1 MRSPRTCAYP
11 TSIARST
18 GPAWRKPKASP
29 DALAGRG
36 PAPDLLV
43 TSPARRT
50 RQTADA
56 LALAMGIPAYRMQDE
71 RRLYLAPAETI
82 LEHIRLTEPSVQHL
96 MIVGH
101 NPGLSDLASWL
112 AGPGRIT
119 TGLSTGS
126 AYILT
131 FESESWSDV
140 APSVLVEVLCESPQ
154 P

>member
-56 LALAMGIPAYRMQDE
+56 LALAMGIPASRMQDE

-112 AGPGRIT
+112 AG
-119 TGLSTGS
+119 
-126 AYILT
+126 
-131 FESESWSDV
+131 
-140 APSVLVEVLCESPQ
+140 
-154 P
+154 